1 MNQQQL
7 VVITDEDGLCRK
19 WKHVLQEVQKH
30 RTSENQGHKL
40 NTYPNSSHEEL
51 NHASTASFSSSS
63 SAFWFYFYF
72 YFILWFLSIFGFLTK
87 AVLKRFVNDLYELK
101 TTNKQ
106 QFLHIQSNMR
116 FFNDK
121 CLNCIETEEHEI
133 EINLSYQ
140 YTWKTEYSSFKTW
153 KYNLEN

>member
-1 MNQQQL
+1 ML
-7 VVITDEDGLCRK
+7 K
-19 WKHVLQEVQKH
+19 KK
-30 RTSENQGHKL
+30 
-40 NTYPNSSHEEL
+40 
-51 NHASTASFSSSS
+51 
-63 SAFWFYFYF
+63 
-72 YFILWFLSIFGFLTK
+72 
-87 AVLKRFVNDLYELK
+87 LKRFVNDLYELK

-140 YTWKTEYSSFKTW
+140 YT
-153 KYNLEN
+153 